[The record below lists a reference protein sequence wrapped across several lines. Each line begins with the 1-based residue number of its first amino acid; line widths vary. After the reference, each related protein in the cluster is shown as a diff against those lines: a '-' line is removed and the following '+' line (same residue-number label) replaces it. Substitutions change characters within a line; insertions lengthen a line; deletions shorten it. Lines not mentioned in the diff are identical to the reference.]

1 MENSMEFALKKKKK
15 KNKLELLYNV
25 GIPLQGIY
33 PLQGII
39 QKDTCTQP
47 DAHCS
52 TLDKSQD
59 MEAT

>member
-1 MENSMEFALKKKKK
+1 MENSMVFALKKKKK
-15 KNKLELLYNV
+15 KKLELLYNV
-25 GIPLQGIY
+25 GI

>member
-1 MENSMEFALKKKKK
+1 MENSMEFAF
-15 KNKLELLYNV
+15 KNKTKLELLYNV

-47 DAHCS
+47 NANYS
-52 TLDKSQD
+52 TLYKSQD